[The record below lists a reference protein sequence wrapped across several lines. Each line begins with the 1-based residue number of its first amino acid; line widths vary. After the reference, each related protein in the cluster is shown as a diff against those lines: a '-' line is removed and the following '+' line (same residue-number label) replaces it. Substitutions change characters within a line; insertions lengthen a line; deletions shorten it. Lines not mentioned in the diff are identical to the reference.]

1 MKKAAGSA
9 QLLRPYFPGKIECL
23 CNGHFQPRLFTIIPE
38 PALQVESQNICSEA
52 EHKRLLRERNVSPC
66 WSGSSSRRDR
76 ALRAA
81 DRQYFGSTLLA
92 TSPQVPFPAERKT
105 SRRPHP

>member
-38 PALQVESQNICSEA
+38 PALQVESQTSVP
-52 EHKRLLRERNVSPC
+52 KRLLRERNVLPC
-66 WSGSSSRRDR
+66 WSGFIVLAVIERCVPPIAQLCQLNSAGYKVRGFFSGQEKRSR
-76 ALRAA
+76 L
-81 DRQYFGSTLLA
+81 QPY
-92 TSPQVPFPAERKT
+92 P
-105 SRRPHP
+105 